1 MAITRPKAKASVD
14 AFISGAPDA
23 GGPVATLAE
32 EDRQPKYVRKG
43 NKLQITLTISKP
55 LLERVDELAA
65 RMDQSRAAVINLAVY
80 QALENGLCI
89 NA

>member
-1 MAITRPKAKASVD
+1 MTITRPKAKANAD
-14 AFISGAPDA
+14 AFIAGAPDA
-23 GGPVATLAE
+23 RGQVLAKE
-32 EDRQPKYVRKG
+32 GRQPKYVRKG

-80 QALENGLCI
+80 QALENGLRI
-89 NA
+89 DA

>member
-1 MAITRPKAKASVD
+1 MAITRPKAKASAD

-23 GGPVATLAE
+23 GGQVATPAKE
-32 EDRQPKYVRKG
+32 GRQPKYVRKG

-80 QALENGLCI
+80 QALENGLRI
-89 NA
+89 EA